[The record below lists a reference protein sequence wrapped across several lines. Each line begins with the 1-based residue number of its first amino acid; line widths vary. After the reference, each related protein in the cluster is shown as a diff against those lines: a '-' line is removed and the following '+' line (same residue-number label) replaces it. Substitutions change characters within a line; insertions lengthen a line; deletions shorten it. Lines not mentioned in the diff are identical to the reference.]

1 MQYAN
6 IYAIDRMHTT
16 RGKCRLGLIKATSCD
31 SDGKTKHFIQRTVR
45 CEFFDRDQSTLDRQ
59 IFYRDWS
66 CTESHLARTWD
77 QFRVYLRDERPCY
90 AYYMYLTE
98 EERSTIKTLPVFWG
112 G

>member
-6 IYAIDRMHTT
+6 IYAINRMQTT

-45 CEFFDRDQSTLDRQ
+45 CETFDRDKSTLDWQ

-66 CTESHLARTWD
+66 YTGSHLARTWD
-77 QFRVYLRDERPCY
+77 QFQVYWRNGRP
-90 AYYMYLTE
+90 YYCINSM
-98 EERSTIKTLPVFWG
+98 G
-112 G
+112 